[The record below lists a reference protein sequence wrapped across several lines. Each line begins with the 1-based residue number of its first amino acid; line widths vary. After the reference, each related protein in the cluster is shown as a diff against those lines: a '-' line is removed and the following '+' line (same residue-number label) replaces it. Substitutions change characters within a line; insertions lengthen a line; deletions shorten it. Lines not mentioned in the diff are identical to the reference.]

1 MGTVALDALRQELA
15 GKHPPEGRPVLH
27 SEEAFRRLLGCIVT
41 LRYEP
46 GELLTERQIAE
57 DLRLTR
63 EPLRRAVTQ
72 LSALALVEPLPRKGI
87 RVAGID
93 ALDVSTIYDA
103 RLAIETQVA
112 RYAAIR
118 AASWEVDVLRDH
130 SALDAEQH
138 EPDDAAGAR
147 SLAARFLEHDQA
159 LHLAIAALGRNA
171 FLEDALTRL
180 LPASARLWHWVY
192 RELGPDTQMMFS
204 HDDIVTAVSEG
215 DPDRA
220 QSAVEGHLAQS
231 RRVLTDVLTSRIQGE
246 RR

>member
-1 MGTVALDALRQELA
+1 MGTAALDALRQELA
-15 GKHPPEGRPVLH
+15 GKRAPAQGAVLH
-27 SEEAFRRLLGCIVT
+27 SEEAFRRLLGRVVT
-41 LRYEP
+41 LGYEP

-57 DLRLTR
+57 DLQLTR

-72 LSALALVEPLPRKGI
+72 LAALGLVEALPRKGI

-93 ALDVSTIYDA
+93 ALDVSTVYDA
-103 RLAIETQVA
+103 RLAIETQAA
-112 RYAAIR
+112 RFAAIR
-118 AASWEVDVLRDH
+118 AARREVHVLQDH
-130 SALDAEQH
+130 AGPDGEPEAEA
-138 EPDDAAGAR
+138 EDG
-147 SLAARFLEHDQA
+147 SLSRRFLEHDQA
-159 LHLAIAALGRNA
+159 LHLAIAALGRNP

-204 HDDIVTAVSEG
+204 HDDIVAAVHEG

-220 QSAVEGHLAQS
+220 QAAVEEHLAQS
-231 RRVLTDVLTSRIQGE
+231 RRVLTEVLTGQLQGG

>member
-1 MGTVALDALRQELA
+1 MGTAALDALRQELA
-15 GKHPPEGRPVLH
+15 GKHAPQQGAALH
-27 SEEAFRRLLGCIVT
+27 SEEAFRRLLGCVVT
-41 LRYEP
+41 LEYEP

-72 LSALALVEPLPRKGI
+72 LAALGLVEALPRKGI

-93 ALDVSTIYDA
+93 ALDVSTVYDA
-103 RLAIETQVA
+103 RLAIETQAA
-112 RYAAIR
+112 RFAAIR
-118 AASWEVDVLRDH
+118 ASRREIHVLQDHAAVDDEL
-130 SALDAEQH
+130 AE
-138 EPDDAAGAR
+138 ARGSGAVSR
-147 SLAARFLEHDQA
+147 RFLEHDQA

-204 HDDIVTAVSEG
+204 HDDIVAGVREG
-215 DPDRA
+215 DPDKAER
-220 QSAVEGHLAQS
+220 AVEEHLAQS
-231 RRVLTDVLTSRIQGE
+231 RRVLTDVLTGRIAGGP
-246 RR
+246 R